1 MKCMT
6 KTRVRGVYK
15 HKSGGYIARHR
26 KSGVSLSR
34 TFASL
39 ASAERWK
46 LQTINGLD
54 NGDLLI
60 LNGELVSR
68 AEAEKKERVNL
79 NHTLDALIQRLIDSG
94 ECRVKENHLLTIR
107 KDLGALFVEDLSRA
121 ECLEFLDLKTKG
133 KAPATFNRWRAALH
147 RVMAYA
153 IEVDWRQDNPVTG
166 IKRRSERGNRRDR
179 VITLGEEKALQAAC
193 DAHDDQLALIFALCM
208 ATGARVSEITDLIWR
223 DVDLNR
229 GTLRLGE
236 GATKNYE
243 PRTLV
248 VRGRALD
255 RLHEYA
261 KVIPI
266 HKNASVFITPKGS
279 RYDATKQFRKAAD
292 QIGDKATLH
301 DCRHTWATR
310 LARVPGI
317 TITQLRDAGGWKS
330 LAMVARYSHE
340 MTDDLAEKLEQMLEA
355 NQ

>member
-1 MKCMT
+1 MT

-15 HKSGGYIARHR
+15 HKSGGYIARLRR
-26 KSGVSLSR
+26 KGVSISR

-39 ASAERWK
+39 TSAERWIT
-46 LQTINGLD
+46 QTRIGLD
-54 NGDLLI
+54 DGDLVIRDGEVLSKNEAQRQERTLLNRNLDSLI
-60 LNGELVSR
+60 KRLV
-68 AEAEKKERVNL
+68 
-79 NHTLDALIQRLIDSG
+79 DSG
-94 ECRVKENHLLTIR
+94 ECRVKENHLLAIQAE
-107 KDLGALFVEDLSRA
+107 LGSKFVEDLTRA
-121 ECLEFLDLKTKG
+121 ECLEFLESHTRG

-147 RVMAYA
+147 RVMAFA

-166 IKRRSERGNRRDR
+166 IKRRSEKGNRRDR
-179 VITLGEEKALQAAC
+179 LITPSEEKALQAAC
-193 DAHDDQLALIFALCM
+193 DAHDTQLGLIFALCM
-208 ATGARVSEITDLIWR
+208 ATGARVSEITDLTWR
-223 DVDLNR
+223 DVDLVR

-255 RLHEYA
+255 RLKEFT
-261 KVIPI
+261 KVVPI
-266 HKNASVFITPKGS
+266 TRDAAVFVSDSGT

-292 QIGDKATLH
+292 KIGDKATLH
-301 DCRHTWATR
+301 DCRHSWATR
-310 LARVPGI
+310 LARVPGM

-340 MTDDLAEKLEQMLEA
+340 MTDDLADKLELMLEI

>member
-1 MKCMT
+1 MT

-15 HKSGGYIARHR
+15 HKSGGYIARLRR
-26 KSGVSLSR
+26 KGVSISR

-39 ASAERWK
+39 TSAERWIT
-46 LQTINGLD
+46 QTRIGLED
-54 NGDLLI
+54 GDLVI
-60 LNGELVSR
+60 RDGEVLSKN
-68 AEAEKKERVNL
+68 EAERQERTLL
-79 NHTLDALIQRLIDSG
+79 NRTLDSLINRLIDTG

-107 KDLGALFVEDLSRA
+107 AELGSKFVENLTRA
-121 ECLEFLDLKTKG
+121 ECLEFLESHTSG

-147 RVMAYA
+147 RVMAFA

-166 IKRRSERGNRRDR
+166 IKRRSEKGNRRDR
-179 VITLGEEKALQAAC
+179 VITPNEEKELQEAC
-193 DAHDDQLALIFALCM
+193 DASNSQLGLIFALCM
-208 ATGARVSEITDLIWR
+208 ATGARVSEITDLTWR
-223 DVDLNR
+223 EVDLGR

-255 RLHEYA
+255 RLREFA
-261 KVIPI
+261 KVVPI
-266 HKNASVFITPKGS
+266 SQGASVFLADSGS

-292 QIGDKATLH
+292 KIGDKATLH

-310 LARVPGI
+310 LARVPGM

-340 MTDDLAEKLEQMLEA
+340 MTDDLADKLEQMLEA